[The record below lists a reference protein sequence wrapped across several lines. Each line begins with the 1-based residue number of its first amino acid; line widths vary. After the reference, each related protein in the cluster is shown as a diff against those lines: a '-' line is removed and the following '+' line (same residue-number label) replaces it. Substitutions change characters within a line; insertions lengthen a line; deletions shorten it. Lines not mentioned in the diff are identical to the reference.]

1 MTNQRR
7 ICLTLEAN
15 GWVSNVITNY
25 GSRSKGYQHPRGGSV
40 IIGAHGALTIY
51 CGLPDC
57 LGNGCRNC
65 NQVRI
70 RVIQTGATALVLA
83 ARHKR
88 LVTQLSRGDISTTTS
103 PSCVT
108 TNT

>member
-40 IIGAHGALTIY
+40 I
-51 CGLPDC
+51 
-57 LGNGCRNC
+57 
-65 NQVRI
+65 
-70 RVIQTGATALVLA
+70 ATALVLA